1 MADCKQGIVALL
13 LHDAEVKSHTFYLTN
28 VLNNIL
34 NKTGHCFA
42 VGLGA
47 IF

>member
-1 MADCKQGIVALL
+1 MADCKQGS
-13 LHDAEVKSHTFYLTN
+13 AEVKSHTFYLTN

-42 VGLGA
+42 VGLGGNFL
-47 IF
+47 IL